1 MPPADAYDDYPQLEN
16 GIGLAR
22 TFLDDFGALEPALP
36 EAFKRPVRLIVVT
49 GVLGA
54 KVIGDACERLNSIRG
69 LRVDVLPV
77 VNRFFGPNITV
88 TGLVVGQDIAEE
100 VRTLRETRATESD
113 VVLVPDV
120 MLRRGGDVFLD
131 DMRPEQ
137 LESIIGLP
145 LMVTEA
151 TAQGMVDAVTDL
163 AGGVSW

>member
-1 MPPADAYDDYPQLEN
+1 
-16 GIGLAR
+16 
-22 TFLDDFGALEPALP
+22 
-36 EAFKRPVRLIVVT
+36 
-49 GVLGA
+49 
-54 KVIGDACERLNSIRG
+54 VIGDACERLNSIRG